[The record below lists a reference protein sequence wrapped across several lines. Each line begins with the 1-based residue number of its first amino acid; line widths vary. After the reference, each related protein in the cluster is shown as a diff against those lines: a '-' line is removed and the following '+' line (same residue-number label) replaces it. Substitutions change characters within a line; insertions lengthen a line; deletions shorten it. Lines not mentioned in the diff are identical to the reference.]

1 MHRLN
6 DIKYRILATGNTEG
20 KREILDRL
28 KKLWMDTFE
37 DSKAY
42 VELVYDTS
50 LGESIIV
57 VCESKGGDLISSL
70 LALPYTFRDS
80 SGAIQTTGWY
90 LCGLAT
96 VEEYRGRGIMGTM
109 MSMAEKE
116 ILKAGGGFA
125 FLIPADSRLELYYH
139 RKGYLKGAHRTKIR
153 IPKISIEDC
162 SAARSFNN
170 RRRSMDVPNAYQLYR
185 IKWSEMEAEQQ
196 EGLISFLVH
205 QERIE
210 ANAKTSEV
218 LSLEHTRSDFETIL
232 RENEISGGEVL
243 LLRKT
248 GHNSP
253 DKNSE
258 YPNFATV
265 ALTFPQSDENGKRT
279 IEIRKISGEIA
290 DTLELLFLISIDNR
304 IDLYV
309 DPWREKLI
317 EAIKDNFSS
326 KGGYDDTTSEL
337 ESVSEQYIMVKD
349 ILGEPEEDTDKKTEN
364 SQESP
369 ESEISIFLSSHAKN
383 LKYPIFRKAGE
394 SVSKRQFE
402 ESGEIVALDSAKI
415 TADLLLD

>member
-42 VELVYDTS
+42 VDLVYDAS
-50 LGESIIV
+50 LGKSIIV
-57 VCESKGGDLISSL
+57 VCESMGVDLISSL

-80 SGAIQTTGWY
+80 SGALQTTGWY

-116 ILKAGGGFA
+116 ILKAGGRFA

-139 RKGYLKGAHRTKIR
+139 RKGYLKGAHRTKIL
-153 IPKISIEDC
+153 IPRISIEDC
-162 SAARSFNN
+162 PAAHSFNN
-170 RRRSMDVPNAYQLYR
+170 RRRYMGVPNAYQLDR

-196 EGLISFLVH
+196 ESLISFLVL

-210 ANAKTSEV
+210 SNAKSPEV

-243 LLRKT
+243 LLKKT
-248 GHNSP
+248 SHDSP
-253 DKNSE
+253 DKKSE
-258 YPNFATV
+258 YPNIAAV
-265 ALTFPQSDENGKRT
+265 ALTFPQSDENGKKT
-279 IEIRKISGEIA
+279 IEIRKISGENA
-290 DTLELLFLISIDNR
+290 DALKLLFLISMDNR

-309 DPWREKLI
+309 DPWREKMI
-317 EAIKDNFSS
+317 EAIKENFSS
-326 KGGYDDTTSEL
+326 KGGYDDMTIEL
-337 ESVSEQYIMVKD
+337 ESISERYIMVKE

-383 LKYPIFRKAGE
+383 LKYPIFRNAGE
-394 SVSKRQFE
+394 SVSKRHFE
-402 ESGEIVALDSAKI
+402 DSGEIVVLDATKI
-415 TADLLLD
+415 TTDLLLD